1 MNQQEFNGFVRLID
15 DAYPKQKKLNTVQ
28 VGFYWIAFKDE
39 NLEDCLKA
47 LSNHTK
53 TSEWKPQV
61 CDITKNMDKDKDYAS
76 MFLQYINRNKPQSY
90 FDKDKNFMRV
100 VQIMGEKRI
109 RTMLESEVDNMT
121 EKFVEL
127 YKLEMNNAN
136 YDALPNKVK
145 QKLIGVCKK

>member
-39 NLEDCLKA
+39 SLEDCLKA

-61 CDITKNMDKDKDYAS
+61 CDITKNMDKDENYAT
-76 MFLQYINRNKPQSY
+76 MFLQYINRNKPKSY
-90 FDKDKNFMRV
+90 FEKDKNFMRV

-109 RTMLESEVDNMT
+109 RTMLESEVENMT
-121 EKFVEL
+121 EKFVDL
-127 YKLEMNNAN
+127 YKLQLNNAK
-136 YDALPNKVK
+136 YDSLPNKVK
-145 QKLIGVCKK
+145 QKLIGVCKR

>member
-61 CDITKNMDKDKDYAS
+61 CDITKNMEKEKDYAS
-76 MFLQYINRNKPQSY
+76 MFLQYINRNKPKSY
-90 FDKDKNFMRV
+90 FEKDKNFMRV

-127 YKLEMNNAN
+127 YKLEMNNAK
-136 YDALPNKVK
+136 YDALPNNVK
-145 QKLIGVCKK
+145 QKLLGVCKK